1 MITSKTLPKF
11 KAQKIKRPIELEVS
25 PTKKKVD
32 MYRLRHEWEESLIS
46 KANEGSLK
54 KEETFNLRLFEYK
67 YEKLMR
73 ERRDQQL
80 RLEEA

>member
-1 MITSKTLPKF
+1 
-11 KAQKIKRPIELEVS
+11 VS

-73 ERRDQQL
+73 ERRDQ
-80 RLEEA
+80 